1 MHRNQMHACALGLR
15 QNCGILATVRFQ
27 DALSR
32 PALVILLREDAAHG
46 QISAMTARG
55 KGDDE
60 MTRDRRA
67 TCAARLLMAGAGGIL
82 AFAAPLP
89 ASAQDADYLAEL
101 KTCRSIEDEDDRL
114 ECYDAK
120 VGAMVSATDAGDV
133 RIVDRED
140 VRRTR
145 RQLFGFTVPDLD
157 ILEGDEQDKEASEQ
171 LETTVTSAR
180 QMTNKAWRFTTAEN
194 AVWEISN
201 APARLRSINAGDKV
215 IFKEASLG
223 FYFIRIN
230 GQMGVK
236 GKRIQ

>member
-1 MHRNQMHACALGLR
+1 
-15 QNCGILATVRFQ
+15 
-27 DALSR
+27 
-32 PALVILLREDAAHG
+32 
-46 QISAMTARG
+46 
-55 KGDDE
+55 
-60 MTRDRRA
+60 MTRHRLGMRA
-67 TCAARLLMAGAGGIL
+67 ALLLAGGAGSLL
-82 AFAAPLP
+82 ALAVPVP

-101 KTCRSIEDEDDRL
+101 KACRSIEDEDDRL
-114 ECYDAK
+114 ECYDSK
-120 VGAMVSATDAGDV
+120 VGAMVSASDAGDV

-157 ILEGDEQDKEASEQ
+157 ILEGDEQDKEASEM

-180 QMTNKAWRFTTAEN
+180 QLTNMSWRFTTAEN
-194 AVWEISN
+194 AVWEINN
-201 APARLRSINAGDKV
+201 APARFRPINAGDTV

-223 FYFIRIN
+223 YYFVRIN

>member
-1 MHRNQMHACALGLR
+1 MRAALLFAG
-15 QNCGILATVRFQ
+15 
-27 DALSR
+27 
-32 PALVILLREDAAHG
+32 
-46 QISAMTARG
+46 
-55 KGDDE
+55 
-60 MTRDRRA
+60 
-67 TCAARLLMAGAGGIL
+67 GAGSLL
-82 AFAAPLP
+82 ALAAPAP

-101 KTCRSIEDEDDRL
+101 KACRSIEDEDDRL
-114 ECYDAK
+114 ECYDTK
-120 VGAMVSATDAGDV
+120 VGAMVSASDAGDV

-157 ILEGDEQDKEASEQ
+157 ILEGDEQDKEAREM

-180 QMTNKAWRFTTAEN
+180 QLTNMSWRFTTAEN
-194 AVWEISN
+194 AVWEINN
-201 APARLRSINAGDKV
+201 APARFRPINAGDTV

-223 FYFIRIN
+223 YYFVRIN

>member
-1 MHRNQMHACALGLR
+1 MIRLTPVARMAAL
-15 QNCGILATVRFQ
+15 LA
-27 DALSR
+27 
-32 PALVILLREDAAHG
+32 G
-46 QISAMTARG
+46 
-55 KGDDE
+55 
-60 MTRDRRA
+60 
-67 TCAARLLMAGAGGIL
+67 GAGSLL
-82 AFAAPLP
+82 ALAAPAP
-89 ASAQDADYLAEL
+89 ASAQEADYLAEL
-101 KTCRSIEDEDDRL
+101 KACRSIEDEDDRL
-114 ECYDAK
+114 ECYDSK
-120 VGAMVSATDAGDV
+120 VGAMVSASDAGDM

-157 ILEGDEQDKEASEQ
+157 ILEGDEQDKESSEM

-180 QMTNKAWRFTTAEN
+180 QLTNKSWRFTTAEN
-194 AVWEISN
+194 AVWEINN

>member
-1 MHRNQMHACALGLR
+1 
-15 QNCGILATVRFQ
+15 
-27 DALSR
+27 
-32 PALVILLREDAAHG
+32 
-46 QISAMTARG
+46 
-55 KGDDE
+55 
-60 MTRDRRA
+60 MTRLRPRWRL
-67 TCAARLLMAGAGGIL
+67 AALFAGCAGGLLTL
-82 AFAAPLP
+82 AVQ
-89 ASAQDADYLAEL
+89 AQDAAPAANDDYLAAL
-101 KTCRSIEDEDDRL
+101 KACRSIKDEDDRL

-120 VGAMVSATDAGDV
+120 VGAMVSASDAGDV

-157 ILEGDEQDKEASEQ
+157 ILEGDEQDKETSEL

-180 QMTNKAWRFTTAEN
+180 QLTNKAWRFTTAEN

-201 APARLRSINAGDKV
+201 APARLTAIKPGDKV
-215 IFKEASLG
+215 IFKKASLG
-223 FYFIRIN
+223 YFFIRFN

>member
-1 MHRNQMHACALGLR
+1 
-15 QNCGILATVRFQ
+15 
-27 DALSR
+27 
-32 PALVILLREDAAHG
+32 
-46 QISAMTARG
+46 
-55 KGDDE
+55 
-60 MTRDRRA
+60 MTRHRLAMRA
-67 TCAARLLMAGAGGIL
+67 ALLFAGGAGSLL
-82 AFAAPLP
+82 ALAAPAP

-101 KTCRSIEDEDDRL
+101 KACRSIEDEDDRL
-114 ECYDAK
+114 ECYDTK
-120 VGAMVSATDAGDV
+120 VGAMVSASDAGDV

-157 ILEGDEQDKEASEQ
+157 ILEGDEQDKEAREM

-180 QMTNKAWRFTTAEN
+180 QLTNMSWRFTTAEN
-194 AVWEISN
+194 AVWEINN
-201 APARLRSINAGDKV
+201 APARFRPINAGDTV

-223 FYFIRIN
+223 YYFVRIN